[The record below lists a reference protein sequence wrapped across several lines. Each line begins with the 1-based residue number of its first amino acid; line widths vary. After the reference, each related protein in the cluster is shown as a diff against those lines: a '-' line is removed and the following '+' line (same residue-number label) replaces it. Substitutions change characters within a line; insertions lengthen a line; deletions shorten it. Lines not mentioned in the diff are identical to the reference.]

1 MRNKLVPVVC
11 QLGTVKAGAKVTITV
26 RARATKQSPRY
37 KNTSSRLG
45 TATYDPTLTN
55 NVAHATVA
63 VVAPP
68 PPVGLG

>member
-1 MRNKLVPVVC
+1 MNS
-11 QLGTVKAGAKVTITV
+11 GANLTITGRV
-26 RARATKQSPRY
+26 RATVLSRRF
-37 KNTSSRLG
+37 KNIVGLG

-68 PPVGLG
+68 PPVGFG

>member
-1 MRNKLVPVVC
+1 MPVVC
-11 QLGTVKAGAKVTITV
+11 QLGTMKSGAKVTITV
-26 RARATKQSPRY
+26 RVRVTRQSPRN
-37 KNTSSRLG
+37 KNTVAVG

>member
-1 MRNKLVPVVC
+1 M
-11 QLGTVKAGAKVTITV
+11 KAGAKVTITV
-26 RARATKQSPRY
+26 RASATKQSSRY
-37 KNTSSRLG
+37 KNTVAVG
-45 TATYDPTLTN
+45 TATYDPALTN

>member
-1 MRNKLVPVVC
+1 MRHKVVPVVC
-11 QLGTVKAGAKVTITV
+11 QLGTMKAGAKVTITV
-26 RARATKQSPRY
+26 RVRATKQSCRY
-37 KNTSSRLG
+37 KNVVAVG